1 MTFGAGQG
9 VTGMAEQDIEALGEA
24 GAREAL
30 AQLAKDIAYHDAR
43 YHTEDAPE
51 ISDRDYDLLRQR
63 NAAIEAAYPHLI
75 REDSPSQRVGA
86 PVADGFAKVAHA
98 VQMLSLGNA
107 FEPDDVQDFADR
119 VRKFLSIAEEAP
131 LAFTAEPKIDGL
143 ALSLRYEHGKLVQ
156 AATRGDGRTGE
167 NVTENARTIGDIPA
181 ELTGD
186 DVPDVFEARGEVY
199 MSHEDFAALNTRMA
213 ESGRVFANPRN
224 AAAGSLRQLD
234 SEITKTRPLR
244 FFAYGWG
251 EASAIPAQTQ
261 FEMIETMGR
270 WGLTV
275 NARMKRCESVADM
288 MAYHAGLE
296 ADRAGLG
303 YDIDGVVYKVDG
315 LDLQGRLGFRSREP
329 RWAIAH
335 KFAAEVATTVLEDI
349 DIQVGRTGSLTPV
362 AKLRPVTVGGVVV
375 SNATLHNED
384 YIKGIGGN
392 GEPIREGRELRAG
405 DTVQVYRAGDVIP
418 KVVDVDLSKRP
429 ETSTPF
435 VFPEECPECG
445 SDAVREEGEAVRR
458 CVGGLICPAQAVERL
473 KHFVSRNA
481 ADIDGLGAK
490 QAEAFWSDGWIKQAA
505 DIYTLEQRFGGD
517 ALQALKNKE
526 GWGAKSAEKLFR
538 AIDERRVLP
547 LDRFLFALGIRHV
560 GEGTAALLA
569 RTYMSWE
576 ALRAAMEAL
585 AAGNEEARE
594 ALLSVDGV
602 GGVLADALAAFF
614 GEAHNLESL
623 NALLAHVAV
632 EDAEPAAQ
640 EGVLAGKT
648 LVITGT
654 LEQMSRSEAKARAE
668 AAGAKVSGSVSAKTD
683 YLLAGEKAG
692 SKLKK
697 AEELGVTIL
706 TEKEW
711 MALIEGY

>member
-1 MTFGAGQG
+1 M
-9 VTGMAEQDIEALGEA
+9 VERDIETLNEA
-24 GAREAL
+24 DAQAELQEL
-30 AQLAKDIAYHDAR
+30 AAQIAHHDAR
-43 YHTEDAPE
+43 YHTDDAPE
-51 ISDRDYDLLRQR
+51 ISDGDYDALRRR
-63 NAAIEAAYPHLI
+63 NAAIEAKYPHLI
-75 REDSPSQRVGA
+75 RDDSPSQRVGA
-86 PVADGFAKVAHA
+86 PVADGFGKVAHV

-107 FEPDDVQDFADR
+107 FDPEDVREFDER
-119 VRKFLSIAEEAP
+119 VRRFLSVSDGAP

-143 ALSLRYEHGKLVQ
+143 ALSLRYENGTLVQ
-156 AATRGDGRTGE
+156 AATRGDGREGE
-167 NVTENARTIGDIPA
+167 NVTENARTIKDIPQT
-181 ELTGD
+181 LSGD
-186 DVPDVFEARGEVY
+186 DVPEVFEARGEVY
-199 MSHEDFAALNTRMA
+199 MSHEDFAALNERMA

-234 SEITKTRPLR
+234 SSITKTRPLR

-251 EASAIPAQTQ
+251 DVSNLPADTQTGVIEA
-261 FEMIETMGR
+261 MGR

-275 NARMKRCESVADM
+275 NARMGRCASVEEM
-288 MAYHAGLE
+288 IAYHTALE

-303 YDIDGVVYKVDG
+303 YDIDGVVYKVDA

-335 KFAAEVATTVLEDI
+335 KFAAEIATTVLEDI

-384 YIKGIGGN
+384 YIKGIGGD
-392 GEPIREGRELRAG
+392 GEPIREGRDLRPG

-429 ETSTPF
+429 DGAEAF
-435 VFPEECPECG
+435 VFPDICPQCG

-473 KHFVSRNA
+473 KHYVSRNA
-481 ADIDGLGAK
+481 ADIDGLGSK
-490 QAEAFWSDGWIKQAA
+490 QAEAFWQDGWIKQAA
-505 DIYTLEQRFGGD
+505 DIYTLEDRYGGD
-517 ALQALKNKE
+517 DLQALRHKE

-538 AIDERRVLP
+538 AIDERRILP
-547 LDRFLFALGIRHV
+547 LDRFLFSLGIRHV

-569 RTYMSWE
+569 RTYLSFD
-576 ALRAAMEAL
+576 ALRSAMTVV
-585 AAGNEEARE
+585 AAGDEEARA
-594 ALLSVDGV
+594 ALISVDGV
-602 GGVLADALAAFF
+602 GDVLVDALAAFF
-614 GEAHNLESL
+614 GEAHNIEGLD
-623 NALLAHVAV
+623 ALLSHVTV
-632 EDAEPAAQ
+632 QDADPPSQ
-640 EGVLAGKT
+640 EGALAGKT

-654 LEQMSRSEAKARAE
+654 LEKVSRSEAKARAE

-706 TEKEW
+706 TEDDWLKI
-711 MALIEGY
+711 IEA

>member
-1 MTFGAGQG
+1 
-9 VTGMAEQDIEALGEA
+9 MAEQDIEALTVEQA
-24 GAREAL
+24 QAELARL
-30 AQLAKDIAYHDAR
+30 AAEIARHDAR
-43 YHTEDAPE
+43 YHTDDAPE
-51 ISDRDYDLLRQR
+51 ISDGDYDVLRRR
-63 NAAIEAAYPHLI
+63 NAAIEAAHPDLI
-75 REDSPSQRVGA
+75 REDSPSHRVGA

-107 FEPDDVQDFADR
+107 FEPEDVQDFADR
-119 VRKFLSIAEEAP
+119 VRKFLSIAADAP

-143 ALSLRYEHGKLVQ
+143 ALSLRYENGRLVQ

-167 NVTENARTIGDIPA
+167 NVTENARTIGDIPH
-181 ELTGD
+181 ELAGD
-186 DVPDVFEARGEVY
+186 DVPEVFEARGEVY
-199 MSHEDFAALNTRMA
+199 MSHEDFAALNARMA
-213 ESGRVFANPRN
+213 ETGRVFANPRN

-251 EASAIPAQTQ
+251 DVTAVPAKTQTG
-261 FEMIETMGR
+261 MIAAMGR

-275 NARMKRCESVADM
+275 NPRMARCASVEDM
-288 MAYHAGLE
+288 LAYHAGLG

-315 LDLQGRLGFRSREP
+315 LDLQARLGFRSREP

-384 YIKGIGGN
+384 YIRGIGGK
-392 GEPIREGRELRAG
+392 GEPIREGRDLRAG

-429 ETSTPF
+429 EDSAPF
-435 VFPEECPECG
+435 VFPDVCPECG

-490 QAEAFWSDGWIKQAA
+490 QAETFWADGWIKQAA
-505 DIYTLEQRFGGD
+505 DIYTLEERFGGD
-517 ALQALKNKE
+517 ALQALKSKE

-538 AIDERRVLP
+538 AIDARRVLP

-569 RTYMSWE
+569 RTYTSWD
-576 ALRAAMEAL
+576 ALRAAMEAM
-585 AAGNEEARE
+585 AAGDAPARE

-602 GGVLADALAAFF
+602 GEALADAMAAFF
-614 GEAHNLESL
+614 GEGHNRESL
-623 NALLAHVAV
+623 DALLVHVRV

-640 EGVLAGKT
+640 EGALAGKT

-654 LEQMSRSEAKARAE
+654 LERISRSEAKARAE

-706 TEKEW
+706 TEADWE
-711 MALIEGY
+711 ALIGG

>member
-1 MTFGAGQG
+1 M
-9 VTGMAEQDIEALGEA
+9 EYQDIDALTEEQAKAELARLAEEIA
-24 GAREAL
+24 G
-30 AQLAKDIAYHDAR
+30 HDAR
-43 YHTEDAPE
+43 YHTDDAPE
-51 ISDRDYDLLRQR
+51 ISDGDYDALRRR
-63 NAAIEAAYPHLI
+63 NLAIETKFPELV
-75 REDSPSQRVGA
+75 RSDSPTHRVGA
-86 PVADGFAKVAHA
+86 APAEGFAKVSHI

-107 FEPDDVQDFADR
+107 FEPDDVHEFSDR
-119 VRKFLSIAEEAP
+119 VRKFLSVPDGEP
-131 LAFTAEPKIDGL
+131 LLFTAEPKIDGL
-143 ALSLRYEHGKLVQ
+143 ALSLRYENGKLVQ
-156 AATRGDGRTGE
+156 AATRGDGRIGE
-167 NVTENARTIGDIPA
+167 NVTANALTIK
-181 ELTGD
+181 
-186 DVPDVFEARGEVY
+186 DVPHKLEGEDVPEVFEARGEVY
-199 MSHEDFAALNTRMA
+199 MSHEDFAALNERMA
-213 ESGRVFANPRN
+213 EFGRVFANPRN

-251 EASAIPAQTQ
+251 DVSHVPADSQSGVIEA
-261 FEMIETMGR
+261 MGR

-275 NARMKRCESVADM
+275 NPRMAVCASVDEM
-288 MAYHAGLE
+288 LAYHKAVE
-296 ADRAGLG
+296 AERASLG

-384 YIKGIGGN
+384 YIKGIGGD
-392 GEPIREGRELRAG
+392 GEPIREGRDLRVG

-418 KVVDVDLSKRP
+418 KVVDLDLSKRP
-429 ETSTPF
+429 KDSLPF
-435 VFPEECPECG
+435 VFPETCPECG

-490 QAEAFWSDGWIKQAA
+490 QAEVFWADGWIKQTA
-505 DIYTLEQRFGGD
+505 DIYTLEERFGGD
-517 ALQALKNKE
+517 NIQALKSKE
-526 GWGAKSAEKLFR
+526 GWGSKSAEKLFR
-538 AIDERRVLP
+538 AIDERRILP
-547 LDRFLFALGIRHV
+547 LDKFLFALGIRHV

-569 RTYMSWE
+569 RTYMSWD
-576 ALRAAMEAL
+576 ALRIAMEAM
-585 AAGNEEARE
+585 AAGDADAR
-594 ALLSVDGV
+594 ATLVNVDGV
-602 GGVLADALAAFF
+602 GEVLADALSAFF
-614 GEAHNLESL
+614 AEPHNLEGL
-623 NALLAHVAV
+623 NALLTHVVV
-632 EDAEPAAQ
+632 EDAAPPAQ
-640 EGVLAGKT
+640 QGVLAGKT

-654 LEQMSRSEAKARAE
+654 LERMSRSEAKARAE

-697 AEELGVTIL
+697 AQELGVSVLSEEDWIT
-706 TEKEW
+706 
-711 MALIEGY
+711 LIES

>member
-1 MTFGAGQG
+1 MTERDIGTLTEAD
-9 VTGMAEQDIEALGEA
+9 AQDEL
-24 GAREAL
+24 ARL
-30 AQLAKDIAYHDAR
+30 ASEIAHHDAR
-43 YHTEDAPE
+43 YHTDDAPE
-51 ISDRDYDLLRQR
+51 ISDSDYDRLRRR
-63 NAAIEAAYPHLI
+63 NAAIEAAFPHLI

-86 PVADGFAKVAHA
+86 PVADGFAKVAHV

-119 VRKFLSIAEEAP
+119 VRKFLSIAGDAP
-131 LAFTAEPKIDGL
+131 LEFTAEPKIDGL
-143 ALSLRYEHGKLVQ
+143 ALSLRYERGKLVQ

-167 NVTENARTIGDIPA
+167 NVTANALTIGDVPQT
-181 ELTGD
+181 LDGD
-186 DVPDVFEARGEVY
+186 DVPEVFEARGEVY
-199 MSHEDFAALNTRMA
+199 MSHEDFAALNERMA
-213 ESGRVFANPRN
+213 ETGRVFANPRN

-234 SEITKTRPLR
+234 SAITKTRPLR

-251 EASAIPAQTQ
+251 DVSDLPADTQTGV
-261 FEMIETMGR
+261 IGAMGR

-275 NARMKRCESVADM
+275 NPRMAQCGSVDDM
-288 MAYHAGLE
+288 LTYHRELE

-384 YIKGIGGN
+384 YIKGIGGK
-392 GEPIREGRELRAG
+392 GEAIREGRDLRAG

-429 ETSTPF
+429 EDSEPF
-435 VFPEECPECG
+435 VFPDVCPECG

-490 QAEAFWSDGWIKQAA
+490 QAEAFWNDGWVKQAA
-505 DIYTLEQRFGGD
+505 DIYTLEENYGGD
-517 ALQALKNKE
+517 GLQSLKNKE

-569 RTYMSWE
+569 RTYMTWD
-576 ALRAAMEAL
+576 ALRTAMEAL
-585 AAGNEEARE
+585 STGDGDARE

-614 GEAHNLESL
+614 GESHNLESL
-623 NALLAHVAV
+623 NALLAHVTV

-640 EGVLAGKT
+640 EGALAGKT

-683 YLLAGEKAG
+683 FLLAGEKAG

-706 TEKEW
+706 SEKDW
-711 MALIEGY
+711 TALIEG

>member
-1 MTFGAGQG
+1 
-9 VTGMAEQDIEALGEA
+9 MAEQDIEALTVEQ
-24 GAREAL
+24 ARAEL
-30 AQLAKDIAYHDAR
+30 ARLAAEIARHDAR
-43 YHTEDAPE
+43 YHTDDAPE
-51 ISDRDYDLLRQR
+51 ISDGDYDALRRR
-63 NAAIEAAYPHLI
+63 NAAIEAAHPDLI
-75 REDSPSQRVGA
+75 REDSPSHRVGA
-86 PVADGFAKVAHA
+86 PVADGFAKVSHA

-107 FEPDDVQDFADR
+107 FEPEDVQDFADR
-119 VRKFLSIAEEAP
+119 VRKFLSIAADAP

-143 ALSLRYEHGKLVQ
+143 ALSLRYENGRLVQ

-167 NVTENARTIGDIPA
+167 NVTENARTIGDIPH
-181 ELTGD
+181 ELAGD
-186 DVPDVFEARGEVY
+186 DVPEVFEARGEVY
-199 MSHEDFAALNTRMA
+199 MSHEDFAALNARMA
-213 ESGRVFANPRN
+213 EAGRVFANPRN

-251 EASAIPAQTQ
+251 DVTAVPAKTQTG
-261 FEMIETMGR
+261 MIAAMGR

-275 NARMKRCESVADM
+275 NPRMARCASVEDM
-288 MAYHAGLE
+288 LAYHAGLG

-315 LDLQGRLGFRSREP
+315 LDLQARLGFRSREP

-335 KFAAEVATTVLEDI
+335 KFAAEVATTVLEEI

-384 YIKGIGGN
+384 YIRGIGGK
-392 GEPIREGRELRAG
+392 GEPIREGRDLRAG

-429 ETSTPF
+429 EDSVPF
-435 VFPEECPECG
+435 VFPDVCPECG

-490 QAEAFWSDGWIKQAA
+490 QAETFWADGWIKQAA
-505 DIYTLEQRFGGD
+505 DIYTLEERFGGD
-517 ALQALKNKE
+517 ALQALKSKE

-538 AIDERRVLP
+538 AIDARRVLP

-569 RTYMSWE
+569 RTYTSWD
-576 ALRAAMEAL
+576 ALRAAMEAM
-585 AAGNEEARE
+585 AAGDAPARE

-602 GGVLADALAAFF
+602 GEALADAMAAFF
-614 GEAHNLESL
+614 GEGHNRESL
-623 NALLAHVAV
+623 DALLSHVRV

-640 EGVLAGKT
+640 EGALAGKT

-654 LEQMSRSEAKARAE
+654 LERISRSEAKARAE

-706 TEKEW
+706 TEADWE
-711 MALIEGY
+711 ALIGG